1 MASPV
6 LYPGGRCRDQGV
18 LVGRNETKRLGKYM
32 VLERV
37 AEGPLTEVLRAR
49 LDGIAGF
56 SRIFA
61 IKRLRSDIA
70 RHADAQA
77 LVEARAR
84 EAAVLSHGNIVQ
96 LLDLSRENGVPYV
109 VLEWVDGWSL
119 TTLLGRAD
127 ELSVTLPVG
136 HATWIGLQVLK
147 ALEYAHHREIVRDG
161 APVVLRMVHGA
172 VGTDDVLI
180 SRGGEVKL
188 TDFGLARATD
198 EVSKLDP
205 TLIPAHPERRAPELA
220 TSDEPTIAADL
231 WGAARVVRACLIS
244 PLLDEL
250 PFQPLQTLRPDVP
263 DALAKTLDAA
273 LSVDPA
279 DRPANATEMKDAF
292 TDLLHDLGDVTDADT
307 LIRWITDAGLPPVP
321 PLADDLPDADLPMS
335 DQTDESA
342 SGVRDPDEENTSPVS
357 MDEHIILD
365 EDARTQVQSAMR
377 PEPKAPAKP
386 TWDENGATQVNP
398 ELARKLSEMR
408 EQRGVGFEGNA
419 DATRMRPTA
428 GDVDLGQP
436 DDSPPAQAAW
446 RSGVWIGVVTLCVG
460 VLLGGVGAALWGRAA
475 GITVNDP
482 MLDVRTAP
490 DVQMTVTV
498 DGNTIQGPTTL
509 TPGAH
514 QLRVDVAG
522 AAPWLVDLTLQA
534 GEYRLMMVEANR
546 VNVTPPADAAPPSP
560 P

>member
-1 MASPV
+1 M
-6 LYPGGRCRDQGV
+6 
-18 LVGRNETKRLGKYM
+18 GRNETKRLGKYM

-61 IKRLRSDIA
+61 IKRLRPEIA
-70 RHADAQA
+70 RHSDAQA

-96 LLDLSRENGVPYV
+96 LLDLSRENGLPYV

-119 TTLLGRAD
+119 TTLLARAD
-127 ELSVTLPVG
+127 ELNVSMPVG

-198 EVSKLDP
+198 EVSALDP

-220 TSDEPTIAADL
+220 TSPEPTLAADL
-231 WGAARVVRACLIS
+231 WGAARVVRACLVS
-244 PLLDEL
+244 STLDDL
-250 PFQPLQTLRPDVP
+250 PFKPLGELRPDVP
-263 DALAKTLDAA
+263 EALCKTLDAA

-292 TDLLHDLGDVTDADT
+292 TDLLHDLGDVTDADA
-307 LIRWITDAGLPPVP
+307 LLRWITDTGLPPLPSV
-321 PLADDLPDADLPMS
+321 ADDLPDADLPLS
-335 DQTDESA
+335 DQTDESE
-342 SGVRDPDEENTSPVS
+342 SGARGPEDENTSPVS
-357 MDEHIILD
+357 MDEHIMLD
-365 EDARTQVQSAMR
+365 EDARTQVQSAVK
-377 PEPKAPAKP
+377 PLAKAPVTP

-398 ELARKLSEMR
+398 ELARKLSELR
-408 EQRGVGFEGNA
+408 EQRGVGFEGGA
-419 DATRMRPTA
+419 DATRMRTTP
-428 GDVDLGQP
+428 GDLDLGQP
-436 DDSPPAQAAW
+436 VDDSPPAQAAW

-460 VLLGGVGAALWGRAA
+460 VLLGGVGAALWGRSA

-498 DGNTIQGPTTL
+498 DGNTIQGPTAL

-522 AAPWLVDLTLQA
+522 AQPWLVDLTLVA
-534 GEYRLMMVEANR
+534 GEYRLVMVEANR
-546 VNVTPPADAAPPSP
+546 VTVTPPPTDAVAPSP
-560 P
+560 Q

>member
-1 MASPV
+1 M
-6 LYPGGRCRDQGV
+6 
-18 LVGRNETKRLGKYM
+18 GRNETKRLGKYI

-61 IKRLRSDIA
+61 IKRLRPDIA

-119 TTLLGRAD
+119 TALLARAD
-127 ELSVTLPVG
+127 ELSVTIPVG

-188 TDFGLARATD
+188 TDFGLARAAD
-198 EVSKLDP
+198 EVAALDP
-205 TLIPAHPERRAPELA
+205 TLIPSHAERRAPELA
-220 TSDEPTIAADL
+220 DAGEPTIAADL

-244 PLLDEL
+244 PVLDEL
-250 PFQPLQTLRPDVP
+250 PFKPVRDVRPDVP
-263 DALAKTLDAA
+263 EALAKTLDAA

-279 DRPANATEMKDAF
+279 ERPANATEMKDAF
-292 TDLLHDLGDVTDADT
+292 TDLLHDLGDVTDAET
-307 LIRWITDAGLPPVP
+307 LSRWIADAVLPPP
-321 PLADDLPDADLPMS
+321 PVVADHLPDADLPLS
-335 DQTDESA
+335 EQTDESGA
-342 SGVRDPDEENTSPVS
+342 FEPGGEDENTSPVS

-365 EDARTQVQSAMR
+365 EDARTQVQSALR
-377 PEPKAPAKP
+377 PPPKAAPAP
-386 TWDENGATQVNP
+386 TWDENGATVVNP
-398 ELARKLSEMR
+398 DLARKLAEMR
-408 EQRGVGFEGNA
+408 EQRGVGYEGSA
-419 DATRMRPTA
+419 DATRVRTDA
-428 GDVDLGQP
+428 HDLDLGQP
-436 DDSPPAQAAW
+436 TDESPPAQAAW

-460 VLLGGVGAALWGRAA
+460 VLLGGVSAALWGRAA

-546 VNVTPPADAAPPSP
+546 VTVTAPAEPAAPSP
-560 P
+560 Q